1 VDAWVFKVKYYLP
14 LGANKRALCVVEVF
28 LVCKVVDV
36 LLRRL
41 VVFILIQ
48 PCQIHVEIFIINLK
62 VP

>member
-41 VVFILIQ
+41 VVFI
-48 PCQIHVEIFIINLK
+48 
-62 VP
+62 